1 MTTGQALKN
10 ILAYTGRSLQEIIPM
25 FTENPAKLIGVYD
38 QIGSLNPGK
47 DADFLILDAEN
58 SVKST
63 YVKGRK
69 VF

>member
-1 MTTGQALKN
+1 MTTGQPLKN
-10 ILAYTGRSLQEIIPM
+10 VLAYTGRSLQEIIPM
-25 FTENPAKLIGVYD
+25 FTENAAKLIGVYD
-38 QIGSLNPGK
+38 KIGSLNPGK

>member
-10 ILAYTGRSLQEIIPM
+10 VLAYTGRSLQEIIPM

-38 QIGSLNPGK
+38 KIGSLNPGK
-47 DADFLILDAEN
+47 DADFLILDEEN

>member
-1 MTTGQALKN
+1 
-10 ILAYTGRSLQEIIPM
+10 M

-38 QIGSLNPGK
+38 KIGSLNPGK